1 MLAGRDAHSGLA
13 APVVWTDAGT
23 HLLVSW
29 GQATL
34 PRTNS
39 CICIFWRSTLNT
51 ELAIPDST
59 HGASPCVCTTVR
71 RADRALTR
79 MYDEAL
85 QPSGLLT
92 TQYALLSAL
101 ERAGEP
107 MLHSTLAEVQLMSP
121 ATLSRNLKPLQRDG
135 LVRIAPGID
144 RRTRYVELTSEG
156 RAALERARP
165 LWRAVQAEVRQ
176 AAGAERIEVLLRELR
191 NLVVD
196 LRRYEVER
204 ADAS

>member
-1 MLAGRDAHSGLA
+1 
-13 APVVWTDAGT
+13 
-23 HLLVSW
+23 
-29 GQATL
+29 
-34 PRTNS
+34 
-39 CICIFWRSTLNT
+39 
-51 ELAIPDST
+51 
-59 HGASPCVCTTVR
+59 
-71 RADRALTR
+71 